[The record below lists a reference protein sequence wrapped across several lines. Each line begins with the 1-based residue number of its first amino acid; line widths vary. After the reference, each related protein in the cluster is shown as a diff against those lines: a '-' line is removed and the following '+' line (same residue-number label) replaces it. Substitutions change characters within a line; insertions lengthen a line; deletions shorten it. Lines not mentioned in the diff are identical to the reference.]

1 MLTNKTSAEIS
12 RGFSVVK
19 VKAGKFDCERS
30 LTCGELEFVTDLEV
44 GMPQI

>member
-19 VKAGKFDCERS
+19 VKAGEFASERS
-30 LTCGELEFVTDLEV
+30 LTCGDLKFVTDLEV

>member
-1 MLTNKTSAEIS
+1 MLTNKASAEIS

-19 VKAGKFDCERS
+19 VKAGKFACERR
-30 LTCGELEFVTDLEV
+30 LAFGDFEFVTELEV